1 MAYKYLDETGLAYFW
16 GKLKGYFQEKA
27 DTGWISLVPYINT
40 GFAARSTSGSY
51 MPAYRIINGVVYFKG
66 YIYSTSAKSTTNGTI
81 LTNLPSAIAPTD
93 ERAFAGK
100 RISGSLYSIR
110 YESGSIIVQ
119 DAENIGSQHTYAGY
133 GLACMCYPLN

>member
-1 MAYKYLDETGLAYFW
+1 MAVSTIKKD
-16 GKLKGYFQEKA
+16 

-93 ERAFAGK
+93 ERSFAGK
-100 RISGSLYSIR
+100 RFGGTFYSIR
-110 YESGSIIVQ
+110 FEGGSIIVQ
-119 DAENIGSQHTYAGY
+119 DAENIGVQQNYAGY
-133 GLACMCYPLN
+133 GLACMCYPLH